1 MKQSKHTYRTVVVK
15 HNGEEDDKWH
25 LICYRVKQDAETGVI
40 LKIMAEEYANS
51 IPRITRGIE
60 EAMYNAACEN
70 KEFEQDGNLAP
81 SEIFAGFNCIN

>member
-15 HNGEEDDKWH
+15 LNNEEDDRYL

-40 LKIMAEEYANS
+40 LKIMAEEYAQS
-51 IPRITRGIE
+51 LPHIALGRV
-60 EAMYNAACEN
+60 EALYIAEREN